1 MGTPLFPFALTLL
14 AAVTAAPDPQVMSEE
29 RFQTVLVEMD
39 VSAAEQA
46 CLDPLIAD
54 TDRRRQDLRDRL
66 LALHPVIDSLDLVL
80 ENAEALMSCGAP
92 EAAAVV
98 LNRYSPRA
106 GDERRR
112 WLLLRWRAAA
122 AALDHRQAAL
132 ALRRLVVGNL
142 TALNAPLL
150 PGQVNG
156 LDQLALHEAA
166 QGRNAVAVE
175 VQLMADLSGVQGAR
189 RMARAAQWLD
199 ADQFEQADQLLETAL
214 DQAAAAE
221 AWGLA
226 MELLRQQL
234 QLQLAAGGDGARPRQ
249 RMERLATVLD
259 DRYALQQLQPEND
272 PDPLL
277 RSPRDPGGHADV
289 SPSAVAPSP

>member
-14 AAVTAAPDPQVMSEE
+14 AAVTAAPEPQVMSEE

-189 RMARAAQWLD
+189 RMARAVQWLD

-234 QLQLAAGGDGARPRQ
+234 QLQLAAGGDGAWPRQ

>member
-14 AAVTAAPDPQVMSEE
+14 AAVTAAPDPQVMREE
-29 RFQTVLVEMD
+29 RFQTVLAEMD
-39 VSAAEQA
+39 VAAAEQA
-46 CLDPLIAD
+46 CLDTRIVNSD
-54 TDRRRQDLRDRL
+54 QRRQAVRDRL

-80 ENAEALMSCGAP
+80 ANAEALMSCGAP

-106 GDERRR
+106 GEERRQ
-112 WLLLRWRAAA
+112 WLVLRWRAAA

-132 ALRRLVVGNL
+132 ALRRLVAGNL
-142 TALNAPLL
+142 TALDAPLL
-150 PGQVNG
+150 PGQANG

-166 QGRNAVAVE
+166 QGRETVAVAV
-175 VQLMADLSGVQGAR
+175 QLQGDLTGVPGAR
-189 RMARAAQWLD
+189 RMARAAQWMD

-214 DQAAAAE
+214 DQAAGAE

-234 QLQLAAGGDGARPRQ
+234 QLQVAAGGDGARPRQ
-249 RMERLATVLD
+249 RMERLATVLN
-259 DRYALQQLQPEND
+259 DRYALQQLQPEAE

-289 SPSAVAPSP
+289 RPSAVAPSP

>member
-1 MGTPLFPFALTLL
+1 
-14 AAVTAAPDPQVMSEE
+14 MSEE
-29 RFQTVLVEMD
+29 RFQTVVVEMD
-39 VSAAEQA
+39 VAAAEQA

-132 ALRRLVVGNL
+132 ALRRLVVG
-142 TALNAPLL
+142 T
-150 PGQVNG
+150 
-156 LDQLALHEAA
+156 
-166 QGRNAVAVE
+166 
-175 VQLMADLSGVQGAR
+175 
-189 RMARAAQWLD
+189 
-199 ADQFEQADQLLETAL
+199 
-214 DQAAAAE
+214 
-221 AWGLA
+221 
-226 MELLRQQL
+226 
-234 QLQLAAGGDGARPRQ
+234 
-249 RMERLATVLD
+249 
-259 DRYALQQLQPEND
+259 
-272 PDPLL
+272 
-277 RSPRDPGGHADV
+277 
-289 SPSAVAPSP
+289 